1 MGQASLDDN
10 DDDDLKK
17 VNYIIKD
24 LKEQANYII
33 EDLKED
39 LKKQASYIK
48 DLKEDLKKQVGDIE
62 DLKEQVEELRRANA
76 QVRRKLAVS
85 SRDLLLA
92 AWYRFTKTLS
102 NSRDTQESLV
112 AAQLECS
119 QCEMIQRHLTDALR
133 LLSKPH
139 DAAGAAEAYRRMY
152 TCPAQPCTDAWKASA
167 VGLRANVILRCWCQA
182 ACCKFSSIEAVLRQ
196 IYGPRFSEKDLR
208 SQLLKA
214 YDHLFPGART
224 ATRARAGARAAR
236 PRAKRARSNPLL
248 MPESGEVQPLSEGP
262 AETETEG
269 VAEQDEALPHDT
281 MSAWE
286 LPFDLRFSWLF
297 GVDNVIS
304 QLAAP
309 EHTH

>member
-1 MGQASLDDN
+1 MRGQTSTSLDD
-10 DDDDLKK
+10 DDDADDLKK

-24 LKEQANYII
+24 LKKQANYII

-48 DLKEDLKKQVGDIE
+48 ELKEDLKKQVGDIE

-76 QVRRKLAVS
+76 QVRRKLAAS
-85 SRDLLLA
+85 SRDLHLA
-92 AWYRFTKTLS
+92 AWYRFTSTLS
-102 NSRDTQESLV
+102 NSRDTQESL

-152 TCPAQPCTDAWKASA
+152 TCPAQPCTDDWRASA

-182 ACCKFSSIEAVLRQ
+182 ACCRFSSIEAVLEE
-196 IYGPRFSEKDLR
+196 IYGQQFFEKDLR

-224 ATRARAGARAAR
+224 ATRARAGKRAAR

-269 VAEQDEALPHDT
+269 VAEQEEALWRDT
-281 MSAWE
+281 MSAWRLQFE
-286 LPFDLRFSWLF
+286 LPLGWPWS
-297 GVDNVIS
+297 
-304 QLAAP
+304 A
-309 EHTH
+309 